1 MASIVIKDLIDSIEL
16 DRQAMS
22 AITGGGRLGT
32 RYAFAGP
39 TRATSTRLASY
50 PAGWGR
56 TVQTTAPSRATG
68 GTAKK

>member
-1 MASIVIKDLIDSIEL
+1 MASIVIKDLTDSLEL

-32 RYAFAGP
+32 RYTFAGP
-39 TRATSTRLASY
+39 TRTGPTRIATY

-56 TVQTTAPSRATG
+56 TAPTAATTRTTTG
-68 GTAKK
+68 AAKK

>member
-50 PAGWGR
+50 PGGWGR
-56 TVQTTAPSRATG
+56 GAPSAGMVRTG
-68 GTAKK
+68 TTTTRK

>member
-1 MASIVIKDLIDSIEL
+1 MASIVIKDLTDSIEL
-16 DRQAMS
+16 DRQAMN

-32 RYAFAGP
+32 RYTFAGP
-39 TRATSTRLASY
+39 TVTTSTRIATY

-56 TVQTTAPSRATG
+56 TAAIAAAARTTT